1 MDKRK
6 SFKTEKSII
15 WNKWETIKKKSKSK
29 DYDLEELDY
38 LTCDLI
44 AHLSILTERGVKDID
59 GISMNT
65 YKDRVWLT
73 IEKLGLLPEYRDEDE
88 EEILEMIK
96 DDWEKVENDFDHE
109 IDDSKFYK

>member
-1 MDKRK
+1 MARK
-6 SFKTEKSII
+6 ERNII
-15 WNKWETIKKKSKSK
+15 EQKWLTIKEKSKSK
-29 DYDLEELDY
+29 NYDLEELNY

-44 AHLSILTERGVKDID
+44 SHLSILTEKNITDID
-59 GISMNT
+59 GIDINV
-65 YKDRVWLT
+65 YKDRVWWA

-96 DDWEKVENDFDHE
+96 DDWEKAENDFDIE